1 MLFLLN
7 RLVGMNGIVWSQF
20 VADALNVA
28 LCFAVYRRYARR
40 AFPGGGSNKL
50 VKEKTV

>member
-7 RLVGMNGIVWSQF
+7 WLVGMNGIVWSQF
-20 VADALNVA
+20 AADALNVM

-40 AFPGGGSNKL
+40 AFPEGGSNKL
-50 VKEKTV
+50 VEEKAV